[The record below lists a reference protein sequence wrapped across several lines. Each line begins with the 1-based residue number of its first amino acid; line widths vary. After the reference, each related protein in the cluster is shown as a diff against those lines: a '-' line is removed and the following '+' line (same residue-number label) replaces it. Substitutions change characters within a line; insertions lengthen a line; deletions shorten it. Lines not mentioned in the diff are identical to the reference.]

1 MVGEVGV
8 IVAVVVV
15 VAVVTVFAVLVVAG
29 VVFSLLIVREKC
41 YLVQS
46 IPGKHFLQ
54 TKHL

>member
-8 IVAVVVV
+8 IVV
-15 VAVVTVFAVLVVAG
+15 VAVVAAVVVAG